1 MVMISNPFL
10 WLSENQSWKADTNDP
25 KLKTDPKEVKRSD
38 GDQSEQLSQIGSEK
52 MSDGSKETLLKK
64 MSELHKLQEHYNKL
78 SHAYRHQQLDKRE
91 AADTQKFNTELTKTL
106 EKRSEELREVQG
118 GYSSLLQEREAQME
132 DGEGL
137 ALARKTIHDLT
148 KTVRQI
154 ETDSRTQQMEMTVL
168 KDLFKNETA
177 KWDKAMELKATA
189 EQQVEQLR
197 SELESTQRHLQLC
210 KDDLFRL
217 QPMAQMPD
225 TEVVKEF
232 ESVCQD
238 VISWIDVEISAFE
251 KTYPNAE
258 QGQIFSGGAI
268 PEAVYLLEQFPT
280 FGEYWVRFL
289 IHHCLH
295 YTVFSRAVYLLGLP
309 KETKQYLQAAE
320 ESMASLEPRRGTSS
334 LIKR

>member
-10 WLSENQSWKADTNDP
+10 WLTENQSWKADINDP
-25 KLKTDPKEVKRSD
+25 KLKTDPEEVQRSD

-64 MSELHKLQEHYNKL
+64 MSELHKLQQRYNKL

-168 KDLFKNETA
+168 KDLFKNEKA

-289 IHHCLH
+289 IHRCLH
-295 YTVFSRAVYLLGLP
+295 DNVFSRAVYLLGLP
-309 KETKQYLQAAE
+309 KGTKQYLQAAE
-320 ESMASLEPRRGTSS
+320 ESMASLEPPRGTSS